1 MTSTLNPH
9 FLSQMDATP
18 TLNLQDGTDFPHSG
32 LFDMLHKGM
41 RGNFA
46 IKGHAD
52 DFDIT
57 QSSTGSVTRLAVKGG
72 SIFRDGQLVTITSGG
87 GGSPTN
93 LDLST
98 NNALSKFTT
107 NGTSVT
113 ANQDVTPVS
122 GGDVYIMI
130 VVAADNSVQI
140 RGRNADTNKVPMLLT
155 TDIPIALV
163 KMVAGSSDTATDR
176 PIQYFTTD
184 KTANTLQLL
193 YDNSGVA
200 GFAGSISSSSSA
212 TTWATMQDITVNNQ
226 GGGTTDLVLLDNIND
241 AATGPSLSLKNER
254 ASNGANNDVAGTI
267 NFGVADNGGSAAAI
281 SKIVSKALNVAAGN
295 EYGDMRFSIANQ
307 NGSLVETLSLVGSAS
322 SGDVRVG
329 INQASPESTLDVG
342 GSLGVAFVKDTSTSK
357 TLDLANSYVV
367 FENGS
372 PITVN
377 LPAVSGATNRIY
389 HIKNDGGGAATLTRN
404 GSDTITV
411 VGGATTTTLGL
422 NQGEFVQIVGGSG
435 TWHVLI
441 KGTVL

>member
-9 FLSQMDATP
+9 FLSQMEATP
-18 TLNLQDGTDFPHSG
+18 TLNLQDGTDYPHSG
-32 LFDMLHKGM
+32 LFDMLHKGLK
-41 RGNFA
+41 GSFA
-46 IKGHAD
+46 YKASAT

-57 QSSTGSVTRLAVKGG
+57 QADAGSFTSLAIKGG
-72 SIFRDGQLVTITSGG
+72 AVFRDGLAATIG
-87 GGSPTN
+87 GGSGTTTTIL
-93 LDLST
+93 LDTSV
-98 NNALSKFTT
+98 AEGGYTT

-122 GGDVYIMI
+122 GGDVYLMI
-130 VVAADNSVQI
+130 VADASNTIKI

-155 TDIPIALV
+155 TDIPIAIV
-163 KMVAGSSDTATDR
+163 KMAAGSDDDATNR

-184 KTANTLQLL
+184 KTSNGLQLL

-200 GFAGSISSSSSA
+200 GFAGSISSTSSL
-212 TTWATMQDITVNNQ
+212 TTWTTMQDITINDM
-226 GGGTTDLVLLDNIND
+226 GGTTDLILLDNVND
-241 AATGPSLSLKNER
+241 AATGPSISLKNER
-254 ASNGANNDVAGTI
+254 ASNGVNNDVAGTI
-267 NFGVADNGGSAAAI
+267 NFGVLDDGGSAAAI
-281 SKIVSKALNVAAGN
+281 SKIVSKVLNAAAGN

-322 SGDVRVG
+322 SGDVRAG
-329 INQASPESTLDVG
+329 INQASPESTLDIG
-342 GSLGVAFVKDTSTSK
+342 GSLGVAFVKDTTTSK

-367 FENGS
+367 FENAS

-411 VGGATTTTLGL
+411 VGGATTNTLGL